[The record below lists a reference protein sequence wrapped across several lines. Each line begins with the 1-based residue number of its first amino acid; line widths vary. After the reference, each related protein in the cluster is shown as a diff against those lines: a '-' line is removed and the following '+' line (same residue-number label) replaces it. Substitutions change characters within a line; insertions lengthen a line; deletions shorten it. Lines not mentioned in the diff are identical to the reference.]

1 MGRTSGSS
9 RLRGGYGWNPGPRA
23 RPGRPHSPAL
33 PARPT
38 SHLVSSS
45 RGPSSRCSRSKVAQ
59 RRSSCS
65 RSCSSCAKSSC
76 SCRFSCCSW
85 STCSWS
91 SCWARSARWAC
102 AGPSSRSASRS
113 RGQCRCRSSYAWGRK
128 ADLGP
133 GGSPGL
139 RPPHPCPPLPG
150 HRLLLWRPMAA
161 LGDGRLHSTMRII
174 MTTLVTTTSRIL
186 ETTSIIA
193 NTSAG
198 IPRCQ
203 ASF

>member
-1 MGRTSGSS
+1 MCVN
-9 RLRGGYGWNPGPRA
+9 GWTPGPRA
-23 RPGRPHSPAL
+23 RPSRPRPPPL

-85 STCSWS
+85 NTCSWS
-91 SCWARSARWAC
+91 SWWARCARWAW
-102 AGPSSRSASRS
+102 AALSSRGGSRS
-113 RGQCRCRSSYAWGRK
+113 RGQCRCRSSYAWGQR

-133 GGSPGL
+133 P
-139 RPPHPCPPLPG
+139 RPLLPG
-150 HRLLLWRPMAA
+150 HRRLYGWAR
-161 LGDGRLHSTMRII
+161 GRETPSNHSRII
-174 MTTLVTTTSRIL
+174 TVTLVTTTSRVL
-186 ETTSIIA
+186 GTMSMIA
-193 NTSAG
+193 NAPAG
-198 IPRCQ
+198 IPRCR